1 MVEMNCETDYVA
13 KNENFKSKFFY
24 DRTCMAGVKDM
35 GDLYYDCK
43 DAETWN
49 CSSGQAYW
57 KYIELYDVT
66 GKNNNYFMLNFPL
79 GSFDV
84 NGLNR
89 TYTIKPL
96 FYEYPGEI
104 VLGKPGQ

>member
-1 MVEMNCETDYVA
+1 
-13 KNENFKSKFFY
+13 
-24 DRTCMAGVKDM
+24 MAGVKDM

>member
-1 MVEMNCETDYVA
+1 MLREE

-66 GKNNNYFMLNFPL
+66 GKNNKIILWFK
-79 GSFDV
+79 
-84 NGLNR
+84 
-89 TYTIKPL
+89 TK
-96 FYEYPGEI
+96 I
-104 VLGKPGQ
+104 VSILKSC